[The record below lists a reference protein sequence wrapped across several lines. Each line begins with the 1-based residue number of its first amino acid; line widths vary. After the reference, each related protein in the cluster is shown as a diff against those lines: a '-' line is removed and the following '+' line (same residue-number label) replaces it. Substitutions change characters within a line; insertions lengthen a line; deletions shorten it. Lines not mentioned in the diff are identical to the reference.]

1 MKMVMILEKIL
12 VRVNADSEIK
22 EEFSECFSD
31 RAELVFL
38 DDINESDFKD
48 ATVILGEPTENEL
61 ALTENLK
68 LLQLTWAG
76 ADKFLKM
83 KSFPQNT
90 VLATASGAFG
100 EVISEYII
108 GGILA
113 LYRDFPL
120 YIENQRNHIWQKK
133 ESVDTIRNKTVLIL
147 GTGDIGRTTAKKL
160 KVLGAKEIFGI
171 RRKSKE
177 DFLEGFTEIF
187 DMVELDYLLPK
198 ADIVICCLPET
209 EITIGILNKEML
221 SLMKENSVLV
231 NVGRGSLIVTDDL
244 IGILEAGKIK
254 GAVLDVFEN
263 EPLPE
268 NSKLWDM
275 KNVIITPHIAGP
287 SFSGDEAT
295 KDKIWKICFQ
305 NIEAYLRGDSLS
317 NVVDFSR
324 GY

>member
-1 MKMVMILEKIL
+1 MTEKIL
-12 VRVNADSEIK
+12 VKVDADKEIK
-22 EEFSECFSD
+22 EEFSECFGN
-31 RAELVFL
+31 RAEIVFCK
-38 DDINESDFKD
+38 NEISENDLET
-48 ATVILGEPTENEL
+48 ATVIVGEPTEDEL
-61 ALTENLK
+61 SKCKNLK

-83 KSFPQNT
+83 KNFPQNVT
-90 VLATASGAFG
+90 LLTASGAFG
-100 EVISEYII
+100 EVISEYVI

-113 LYRDFPL
+113 LYRGFPF
-120 YIENQRNHIWQKK
+120 YIENQRNHIWQKINQV
-133 ESVDTIRNKTVLIL
+133 ETINGKSVLIL

-160 KVLGAKEIFGI
+160 KALGAEEIFGV

-177 DFLEGFTEIF
+177 DFLEYFDEIF
-187 DMVELDYLLPK
+187 DIIDLDFLLSR

-209 EITIGILNKEML
+209 NATIGVLNEEML
-221 SLMKENSVLV
+221 SLMKENSVLI
-231 NVGRGSLIVTDDL
+231 NVGRGSLIVTSDL
-244 IGILEAGKIK
+244 IKVLKQNKIK

-268 NSKLWDM
+268 TSELWDM

-295 KDKIWKICFQ
+295 KDKIWKICFE
-305 NIEAYLRGDSLS
+305 NIERYLQGGKLR
-317 NVVDFSR
+317 NVVDFKN

>member
-1 MKMVMILEKIL
+1 MSQIRILTIGDVVGPAALDTLSKIL
-12 VRVNADSEIK
+12 FPLRNEYKADFVIVNGENAAPGNGIDIPSAK
-22 EEFSECFSD
+22 TLLFS
-31 RAELVFL
+31 
-38 DDINESDFKD
+38 
-48 ATVILGEPTENEL
+48 
-61 ALTENLK
+61 
-68 LLQLTWAG
+68 G
-76 ADKFLKM
+76 AD
-83 KSFPQNT
+83 
-90 VLATASGAFG
+90 
-100 EVISEYII
+100 VITT
-108 GGILA
+108 G
-113 LYRDFPL
+113 
-120 YIENQRNHIWQKK
+120 NHIWQKK

-295 KDKIWKICFQ
+295 KDKIWKICFE
-305 NIEAYLRGDSLS
+305 NIESYLQGGKLR
-317 NVVDFSR
+317 NVVDFKI